1 MNSPRFIESR
11 QRLKFRLVTSASFLL
26 LGLGALV
33 ANQMQQRV
41 IMRRERN
48 LSVAGFVERHADT
61 PDLQTKLALLPPHQ
75 VLQRVR
81 GETIRYV
88 YADPDVCDCVYVGSQ
103 QAYDL
108 YQKLRLARH
117 LADQQPSTARS

>member
-1 MNSPRFIESR
+1 MNSPRFTKSR
-11 QRLKFRLVTSASFLL
+11 QRLHFRLGTSAGFLL
-26 LGLGALV
+26 LGLGALA

-48 LSVAGFVERHADT
+48 LSVAGFVEHHADT
-61 PDLQTKLALLPPHQ
+61 PDLQTKLDLLPPHL
-75 VLQRVR
+75 VVQRVH

-88 YADPDVCDCVYVGSQ
+88 YADPEVCDCYYVGSQ

-108 YQKLRLARH
+108 YQKLRLAPH
-117 LADQQPSTARS
+117 LANQQVSTARF